1 MWIRMPRYRRDD
13 GWWAELRCAPVAD
26 GIEINFCHNIAQSD
40 SNSECQTENLL
51 NENPK
56 LE

>member
-1 MWIRMPRYRRDD
+1 MPRYRRDD